1 MLPINDTQPNRY
13 GSLPF
18 ITIGLILVNTAVLA
32 WELTLPSES
41 LWALYWLFGFRSDA
55 IWAREGAGMISAMT
69 AMFIHGG
76 IFHLVGNMLFLWVFG
91 RRVEDACGPARFLI
105 FYLFAG
111 VCANLITAIVQPNE
125 SIPGIGASGAIFG
138 VLGAY
143 LILFP
148 EGRIRTLWFIYI
160 IPTWPRIRAFWFILY
175 YLVIQIP
182 PALDTYMNGAQ
193 YSTGYWAHLG
203 GFSACIFILLFLR
216 PEAFARY
223 MSNADV

>member
-1 MLPINDTQPNRY
+1 MLPLNDSQPNRY
-13 GSLPF
+13 SSLPF
-18 ITIGLILVNTAVLA
+18 VTLSLILLNTAILI
-32 WELTLPSES
+32 WELSLPMDTL
-41 LWALYWLFGFRSDA
+41 WTVFWLFGFRPA
-55 IWAREGAGMISAMT
+55 EIWAREGTGIISSIT
-69 AMFIHGG
+69 SMFLHGG

-111 VCANLITAIVQPNE
+111 VCADLITAIVQP
-125 SIPGIGASGAIFG
+125 SQTIPGIGASGAIFG
-138 VLGAY
+138 VMGAY

-160 IPTWPRIRAFWFILY
+160 IPTWPRIRAFWFIFY
-175 YLVIQIP
+175 YLLVQIP
-182 PALDTYMNGAQ
+182 PALDTYLNNAQ

-216 PEAFARY
+216 HEAFARY
-223 MSNADV
+223 LSNVDV